1 MDGWIVTAKGQAY
14 VQFLVISVIDGYSS
28 LQRDLGE
35 RENSWRLRSPEFR
48 KFRNLAVA
56 PAG

>member
-1 MDGWIVTAKGQAY
+1 M
-14 VQFLVISVIDGYSS
+14 QFLVISVIDGYNS

-48 KFRNLAVA
+48 KFRNLAAA